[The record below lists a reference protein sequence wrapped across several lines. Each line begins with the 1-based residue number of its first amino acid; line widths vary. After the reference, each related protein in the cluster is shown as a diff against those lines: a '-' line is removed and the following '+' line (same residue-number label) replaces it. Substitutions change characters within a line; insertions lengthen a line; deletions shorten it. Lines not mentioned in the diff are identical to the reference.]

1 MRQRESA
8 LSSPRTKGV
17 FAILV
22 AMGWGV
28 VASYAIHAGMRPN
41 PIALPLEDVDVVRA
55 ILPEGWRFFTKNG
68 EEDNTFVYAHV
79 GNEWVSAIEESP
91 TSLHFLLGANRTGRY
106 RGVEMG
112 LITAA
117 LGKTAWTSCS
127 GDPVSCLSELP
138 VTSIGPVSNRPTL
151 CHELGLV
158 QQPPVPWA
166 WARSQRPVV
175 MPSKVARVVVSC

>member
-1 MRQRESA
+1 MRETEFA
-8 LSSPRTKGV
+8 FSSPRTKGV

-22 AMGWGV
+22 VMGWSF

-41 PIALPLEDVDVVRA
+41 PIKLPLENVDVVRA
-55 ILPEGWRFFTKNG
+55 ILPEGWRFFTKNA
-68 EEDNTFVYAHV
+68 EEDNIFVYARV
-79 GNEWVSAIEESP
+79 RDEWVPAIEESP
-91 TSLHFLLGANRTGRY
+91 TSMHFLLGANRTGRY

-117 LGKTAWTSCS
+117 LGKNAWTSCS
-127 GDPVSCLSELP
+127 GDPMRCLSELP
-138 VTSIGPVSNRPTL
+138 LASIGPVSDRPTL
-151 CHELGLV
+151 CRELGLV